1 MGHKAI
7 FPCRTTAFATELQRL
22 LLRVFRDLICKSA
35 KETVLFSSNLFLFR
49 LIGTFG
55 QSEMNDVLSFRL
67 LYISLGLCLTK
78 FVGFGL

>member
-1 MGHKAI
+1 MI
-7 FPCRTTAFATELQRL
+7 LSFPCRTSAFATELQRL
-22 LLRVFRDLICKSA
+22 DLICKSA

-67 LYISLGLCLTK
+67 LYISLGLYLK
-78 FVGFGL
+78 NFVGFGL